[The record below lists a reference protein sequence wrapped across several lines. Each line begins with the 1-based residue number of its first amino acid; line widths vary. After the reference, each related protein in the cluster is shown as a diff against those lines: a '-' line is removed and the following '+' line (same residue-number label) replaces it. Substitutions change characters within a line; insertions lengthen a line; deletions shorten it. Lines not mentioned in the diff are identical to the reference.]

1 MRNGAFAMP
10 TLTGDLKNKD
20 FRGRDLRG
28 YVFQNADLSGS
39 DFSGAW
45 LDGAVFSNT
54 TAAFCN
60 FDGVTA
66 RGVTCSQGNVFFD
79 YSSARGAMFANLNA
93 PALRWRS
100 GDWTGASF
108 DRAEMPG
115 SFLNGTRMIAG
126 SASVANFRA
135 SEWCAGSLAY
145 SRMEACDNLNTLMIG
160 TDQTGANWSAAV
172 MAVGGYGNQAISDSF
187 HFDGGR
193 WRIYPYYDA
202 QTPAY
207 DGHPKADF
215 YPLGGLEPGPRG
227 FVRSH
232 SSRWTIDT
240 PEATIFSLI
249 ALNANPFDVTG
260 AALDFAA
267 RGSTSSGA
275 FSFHILSVSGSRYHL
290 PIAALDLNN
299 WATQNFTLTSALPWV
314 HTWTRP
320 GETIV
325 SIATALTQ
333 VANYGFAITGS
344 SGVSTGQLDLA
355 NFRLELT
362 PTASSAFK
370 AAHGVG
376 VTINRVVPVYS
387 PSP

>member
-1 MRNGAFAMP
+1 MP

-28 YVFQNADLSGS
+28 YVFQNADVSGS

-45 LDGAVFSNT
+45 LDGAQFSNV
-54 TAAFCN
+54 AAGGCN
-60 FDGVTA
+60 FDGVVA
-66 RGVTCSQGNVFFD
+66 RGVTCSQGHIFD
-79 YSSARGAMFANLNA
+79 RSTARFAMFANLTA
-93 PALRWRS
+93 PAMRWRS

-108 DRAEMPG
+108 DRAEVPA
-115 SFLNGTRMIAG
+115 SFLNGTRMVGG
-126 SASVANFRA
+126 SASVANFRDC
-135 SEWCAGSLAY
+135 EWGAGSLAY
-145 SRMEACDNLNTLMIG
+145 SRVEACDILNAVLIG
-160 TDQTGANWSAAV
+160 TDLTGVNWSSAV
-172 MAVGGYGNQAISDSF
+172 MAAGGYGNQAISDSF
-187 HFDGGR
+187 HHDGGR

-232 SSRWTIDT
+232 CSRWTIDT

-249 ALNANPFDVTG
+249 ALNSSTFDATG
-260 AALDFAA
+260 AALSFAA
-267 RGSTSSGA
+267 RGETSSGA
-275 FSFHILSVSGSRYHL
+275 FSFHILSASGSRYHL

-299 WATQNFTLTSALPWV
+299 WGTQNFTLTAALPWI

-320 GETIV
+320 GETTV
-325 SIATALTQ
+325 PIATALTQ
-333 VANYGFAITGS
+333 VANYGFAIRGY
-344 SGVSTGQLDLA
+344 SGVPTGQLDLG

-362 PTASSAFK
+362 ATASAAFK

-376 VTINRVVPVYS
+376 VTINRVVPVYT